1 MPARS
6 SKGCLLL
13 QLSLCKFYVF
23 FDSILSISLV
33 VMAVLANLF
42 ASFDRMIHPQ
52 GNGCSSCSTTL
63 ESALQHTEGTSKC
76 VCEVHRTPVFIFCAK
91 TFTHW
96 TKKVRRNQNLQL
108 QMMKSKYITKDF
120 ENFWIYVLGFA
131 VNN

>member
-13 QLSLCKFYVF
+13 QLSLCKSYVF
-23 FDSILSISLV
+23 FYSILSVSLV
-33 VMAVLANLF
+33 VILSQFIWQYFGSWLFWANLL
-42 ASFDRMIHPQ
+42 ASFNRMIHLQ

-63 ESALQHTEGTSKC
+63 ESALQHIEGTSKC

-108 QMMKSKYITKDF
+108 QMMKSKIQYQRF
-120 ENFWIYVLGFA
+120 
-131 VNN
+131 